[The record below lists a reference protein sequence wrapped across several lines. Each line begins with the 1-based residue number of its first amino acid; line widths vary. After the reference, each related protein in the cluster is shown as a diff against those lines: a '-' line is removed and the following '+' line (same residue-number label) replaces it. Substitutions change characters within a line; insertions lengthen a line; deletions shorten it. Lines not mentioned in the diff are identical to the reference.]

1 MSGVSLATRTTSR
14 RRLLALALLCVVQ
27 FMVVLDVSIVNIAL
41 PSIEEDL
48 GFSEK
53 NLQWVVSGYA
63 LTFGGFLLLAGRA
76 ADLFGRR
83 RFFMLG
89 LAIFTASSLA
99 CGLAISDPMLV
110 AARAAQGLGA
120 AVVSP
125 AALSLLTTTFREG
138 DERNRALGVWGAV
151 AAGGAAAG
159 LLLGGFLTAGLGW
172 AWVFFVNVPVG
183 ALAIALAP
191 MLLSESRDLIDA
203 PRLDLLGAVTV
214 TGGLVLL
221 VYGLTQAEGAG
232 FYSFRTVIVL
242 ALAAALVVAFR
253 SVEGRVENP
262 LVPFRVFRS
271 RTLTG
276 ANLVAL
282 VSAAVIGAQGFF
294 STLYMQQVLG
304 YSPITTG
311 LAFLPLTVTIM
322 ATSALG
328 SRLVSRV
335 GTKPMMVAGMI
346 SLTIG
351 MLLLSRIPVK
361 GSYVADLLPGFFL
374 FALGLGLTFVTA
386 IVAATAGVADSE
398 QGLASG
404 LINTSQQ
411 VGTALGLAILVTVAA
426 ARTDSLAGNVGPSAT
441 ALVEGYRYGFAGGAG
456 LAGVG
461 VLVALFFVRE
471 RECAEEVSR
480 PGPEPG
486 RVPCAPATTVD
497 VKYRDRRPQQS
508 QKAKE

>member
-1 MSGVSLATRTTSR
+1 MSRGGGAAPATSSR
-14 RRLLALALLCVVQ
+14 RWLALTLLCAVQ

-48 GFSEK
+48 RFSEK

-83 RFFMLG
+83 RFFMIGLG
-89 LAIFTASSLA
+89 LFTASSLA
-99 CGLAISDPMLV
+99 CGLAVSDAMLV
-110 AARAAQGLGA
+110 VARAAQGLGA
-120 AVVSP
+120 AMVSP

-138 DERNRALGVWGAV
+138 DERNHALGVWGAV

-159 LLLGGFLTAGLGW
+159 LLLGGLLTAGLGW
-172 AWVFFVNVPVG
+172 EWVFFVNAPVG

-191 MLLSESRDLIDA
+191 VLLSESRDLIEV

-232 FYSFRTVIVL
+232 FGSFRTIGVL
-242 ALAAALVVAFR
+242 ALAAALVVTFR
-253 SVEGRVENP
+253 FVEGRVDRP

-294 STLYMQQVLG
+294 STLYMQQILD
-304 YSPITTG
+304 YSPLTTG
-311 LAFLPLTVTIM
+311 LAFLPLTLTIM

-335 GTKPMMVAGMI
+335 GTKPMMVAGMS
-346 SLTIG
+346 SLAIG
-351 MLLLSRIPVK
+351 MFLLGRIPVE
-361 GSYVADLLPGFFL
+361 GSYVADLLPGFFM

-386 IVAATAGVADSE
+386 IIAATAGVADSE

-426 ARTDSLAGNVGPSAT
+426 VRTEALEGNVGPAAT
-441 ALVEGYRYGFAGGAG
+441 ALVGGYRYGFAAGAA
-456 LAGVG
+456 LAVVG

-471 RECAEEVSR
+471 RECAEEVLR
-480 PGPEPG
+480 PGPEPA
-486 RVPCAPATTVD
+486 RVPCPPAPTLA
-497 VKYRDRRPQQS
+497 VKYRDRRPQSSQS
-508 QKAKE
+508 AKE